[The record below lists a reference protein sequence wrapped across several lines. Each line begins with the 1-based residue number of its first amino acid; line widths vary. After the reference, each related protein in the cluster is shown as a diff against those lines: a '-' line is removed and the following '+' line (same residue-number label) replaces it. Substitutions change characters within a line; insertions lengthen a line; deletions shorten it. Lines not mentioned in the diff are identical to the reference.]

1 MVRSSDE
8 VIARASALKTNLSAS
23 ARVRWKVR
31 AILDGGPEA
40 IRALLGDGMD
50 TSQDLPWPN
59 LLHTAINRLGQKIGH
74 LPDPRVR
81 PPGGDD
87 TESAR
92 RRAEKRQKIVE
103 GYDEGD
109 RMELQ
114 LPQVGRW
121 LPGYGFVVWTIE
133 TKLDYD
139 GVPYPAARLRD
150 PYDCYPGEWGVT
162 QQPRELAVCRIVP
175 PLEAERMFPAYA
187 DEIRK
192 IRFGR
197 NRVNGGVVVGAGSWE
212 NQLGRGLEVI
222 EYYDEDG
229 THILLPALS
238 KRVAFYENPLRSGPA
253 FVVAKRFAFNRLIGQ
268 YDHTIGLAASI
279 AKINMMVEIA
289 MQDAVFAPT
298 NIYGDIDGQ
307 YEVGRFVVNKFPPG
321 TRVDRPQANLPY
333 QTFEHIN
340 RLERQF
346 RIVASYP
353 VTDDSQSPMS
363 FVTGE
368 GLQELGQAVSGEVAE
383 YHKVLRWALRDLDAK
398 RLEWDEAVSPNR
410 RKPIICGE
418 DPDLTPVREQYVP
431 AKDIRGRYRTERI
444 HGMMAGWDESAKIV
458 AGLQMLSAGV
468 IDRQTLRENIHG
480 LTDLLQIDERV
491 RDDRVREALMEAMV
505 FAAQQGDQRA
515 VFGLIAMLS
524 DSKFKRELEEF
535 FGVPEEEEQVVQS
548 QPADPLADLAAQ
560 GAPPDITTVLSRL
573 TSAGAAQG
581 GVQTVG
587 RLAG

>member
-1 MVRSSDE
+1 MVRSKDD
-8 VIARASALKTNLSAS
+8 ALRRANALRHNLSAS

-40 IRALLGDGMD
+40 IRALLGDNVQTD
-50 TSQDLPWPN
+50 EDLPWPN
-59 LLHTAINRLGQKIGH
+59 LLHTALNRLGQKIGH
-74 LPDPRVR
+74 KPDPRVR
-81 PPGGDD
+81 PPRGDD
-87 TESAR
+87 SETGRS
-92 RRAEKRQKIVE
+92 RAEKRQRIVE

-109 RMELQ
+109 RMEMQ

-121 LPGYGFVVWTIE
+121 LPGYGFAVWTIE
-133 TKLDYD
+133 TQLSSD
-139 GVPYPAARLRD
+139 GIPYPAARLRD
-150 PYDCYPGEWGVT
+150 PYDCFPGEWGPR
-162 QQPRELAVCRIVP
+162 QQPSELAVWRLIP
-175 PLEAERMFPAYA
+175 PEDAIAMFPEYA
-187 DEIRK
+187 DQIRQL
-192 IRFGR
+192 RFGR
-197 NRVNGGVVVGAGSWE
+197 NRVGNGVVLSQGSWD
-212 NQLGRGLEVI
+212 NQTGRGLEVV
-222 EYYDEDG
+222 EYYDRDG
-229 THILLPALS
+229 THILLPQLQA
-238 KRVAFYENPLRSGPA
+238 RARFYPNPLKSGPA

-298 NIYGDIDGQ
+298 NIYGDMDGQ
-307 YEVGRFVVNKFPPG
+307 YEVGRFVVNRMTPG
-321 TRVDRPQANLPY
+321 SKVERPQANLPY

-368 GLQELGQAVSGEVAE
+368 GLQELGQAVSGEVSE
-383 YHKVLRWALRDLDAK
+383 YHKVLRWALQDLDAK

-410 RKPIICGE
+410 RKPIVIGD
-418 DPDLTPVREQYVP
+418 DPDQTPVKEQYEP
-431 AKDIRGRYRTERI
+431 AKDIRGRYRTERV

-468 IDRQTLRENIHG
+468 IDRMTFRENIHG
-480 LTDLLQIDERV
+480 LSDLLQIDERV
-491 RDDRVREALMEAMV
+491 QDDRAREALMEALV
-505 FAAQQGDQRA
+505 FAAQQQDPRA
-515 VFGLIAMLS
+515 VQALVAMLPE
-524 DSKFKRELEEF
+524 SKLKSELAEYYTP
-535 FGVPEEEEQVVQS
+535 PEEDPAMAAEQN
-548 QPADPLADLAAQ
+548 PLAELAAGGGG

-587 RLAG
+587 RV